1 MADEV
6 YKILQSRL
14 RRNAQHTNCR
24 DQQPDCDVYINT
36 LSEDTNSHARK
47 KTRVAPPGA
56 EVKKKWDKSKTI
68 SNKKTDLPFI
78 QIILHFW
85 YFWCFQKECRMIK
98 TRLKRLPV

>member
-47 KTRVAPPGA
+47 KIHEKFENLTFFKGLKNLNYALR
-56 EVKKKWDKSKTI
+56 KR
-68 SNKKTDLPFI
+68 F
-78 QIILHFW
+78 
-85 YFWCFQKECRMIK
+85 CQKA
-98 TRLKRLPV
+98 